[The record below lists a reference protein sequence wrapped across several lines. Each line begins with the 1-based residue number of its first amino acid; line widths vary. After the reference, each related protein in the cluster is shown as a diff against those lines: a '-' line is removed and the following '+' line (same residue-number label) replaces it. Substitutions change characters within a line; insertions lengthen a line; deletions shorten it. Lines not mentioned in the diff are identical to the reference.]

1 MAKKY
6 FILSSILMM
15 FSTSLFARDYIVAD
29 VVTMNEQ
36 HLRDAQEAMIVFEN
50 INKEMLRLSKMPK
63 QTPVQRLEAE
73 IAQLE
78 EKRKMINAKIKEKKE
93 LLANK
98 KRAVLDKTL
107 GNLNEEQI

>member
-1 MAKKY
+1 MAKQ
-6 FILSSILMM
+6 S
-15 FSTSLFARDYIVAD
+15 
-29 VVTMNEQ
+29 
-36 HLRDAQEAMIVFEN
+36 
-50 INKEMLRLSKMPK
+50 
-63 QTPVQRLEAE
+63 PVQRLEAE

-107 GNLNEEQI
+107 GNLSDEQMQFLVELAEKADAEKIKTVRELLD